1 MPKVTEEYI
10 VNKKKR
16 ITDAAYEL
24 CLEKTVSTVTMQDII
39 DRTGFSQGG
48 IYRFYK
54 DIDEIFADMIRQMR
68 ERVSIKEKI
77 DEILGQKEV
86 LTPQEITERL
96 FAMLADFME
105 SELMGIEKID
115 FELSV
120 LAMNMPDRIE
130 KIMGA
135 IPEVGNM
142 EYLTLR
148 TMEYIR
154 EQAALGR
161 IHPNMSAEELLA
173 FISSA
178 YGGIQMTCIVNNC
191 YRHERN
197 PLAALYQPRVLLK
210 MLAQTANG
218 LIGTKEGCGADAER
232 EQEDSGMDIRKE
244 EEQQI

>member
-68 ERVSIKEKI
+68 KRVSIKEKV
-77 DEILGQKEV
+77 DEILGQKDV
-86 LTPQEITERL
+86 LTPQEITNRL

-105 SELMGIEKID
+105 KELMGIEKID

-130 KIMGA
+130 KIVGA

-142 EYLTLR
+142 EYLTMR
-148 TMEYIR
+148 TMEYFK
-154 EQAALGR
+154 EQVALGR
-161 IHPNMSAEELLA
+161 IHPSVTTEELLA

-197 PLAALYQPRVLLK
+197 PLVTLYQPRVLLK
-210 MLAQTANG
+210 MLAQAVND
-218 LIGTKEGCGADAER
+218 LIGT
-232 EQEDSGMDIRKE
+232 QENSGMDVRKE
-244 EEQQI
+244 EEGQL